1 MRTLVVGTPLPHVS
15 YDNYSFI
22 SAPSLG
28 EYERLIV
35 QMEAVSKVVDEVI
48 DGSTDHRSFGGQSV
62 SNQPTTVAA
71 FGLPD
76 LLAMRRREAERF
88 LARGGLLICFV
99 YPNVVHPGI
108 VGVDQWSRYAWLPAP
123 AGFRYEE
130 HLLPGF
136 GTSGAKVVDDDHPFA
151 PYVAEFGARLAYRAV
166 LDEAAPNFSDYGRIF
181 IRSAGGAAIGAH
193 LLVDRGHVILLPP
206 LARSDADRAAL
217 AQTLFDCMQRWHER
231 FQAKSPE
238 QPA

>member
-1 MRTLVVGTPLPHVS
+1 VS
-15 YDNYSFI
+15 YDNHTFI

-48 DGSTDHRSFGGQSV
+48 NSSTEHRNFGGQSV
-62 SNQPTTVAA
+62 SNQPTTATE
-71 FGLPD
+71 FGLSD
-76 LLAMRRREAERF
+76 LLAMRRREAESF
-88 LARGGLLICFV
+88 LARGGLVICFV
-99 YPNVVHPGI
+99 YPNVVQPGV
-108 VGVDQWSRYAWLPAP
+108 VGVHQWSRYSWLPAP

-136 GTSGAKVVDDDHPFA
+136 GTSGARVVDGDHPFA

-193 LLVDRGHVILLPP
+193 LLVDRGYVILLPP
-206 LARSDADRAAL
+206 LARWDADRASL

-231 FQAKSPE
+231 FAANSPD
-238 QPA
+238 